1 VDTQNISI
9 FWFRR
14 DLRLTD
20 NIALCHALKDN
31 KNVLPLFIFDT
42 EIIDELPVNDARVQ
56 FIYLI
61 LKEIDTELQKNGSS
75 MLVRK
80 GKPLEVFKDLLQSYN
95 IKNIYFNNDYEPY
108 ALERDKKIIALA
120 KGLGVASFTF
130 KDSVIF
136 EKDEILKGDGTPYTI
151 FTPYARKWLEQYKT
165 ISFENKC
172 NPTQFYNHFYKE
184 EKFSFPKIEHIG
196 FKNINITYP
205 LKDIDPKLL
214 MAYENNRNFPA
225 IEGTT
230 KIGMHLRFG
239 TLSIRHL
246 VEKAD
251 TYSITWL
258 KELIWREFFM
268 MILYKFPKVQNEAFK
283 SKYNSI
289 EWINDE
295 ELFLAWCQ
303 GQTGYPIVD
312 AGMRELNTTG
322 FMHNR
327 VRMIT
332 ASFLCKHLLINW
344 QWGENY
350 FAQKL
355 LDYELASNNGN
366 WQWAAGTGCDAAP
379 YFRIFNPALQMAKY
393 DKHMHYVKKWV
404 PELLTPDYPK
414 PQIEHEFARKRCLNT
429 YKKAVMG

>member
-1 VDTQNISI
+1 MDTQNISI

-20 NIALCHALKDN
+20 NIALCQALKDN

-61 LKEIDTELQKNGSS
+61 LKEIVTELQKNGSS

-80 GKPLEVFKDLLQSYN
+80 GKPLEVFKDILQSYN

-108 ALERDKKIIALA
+108 AIERDKKIIALA

-151 FTPYARKWLEQYKT
+151 FTPYARKWLEKYKT
-165 ISFENKC
+165 ISFDNKC
-172 NPTQFYNHFYKE
+172 NQTQFYNHFYNE

-196 FKNINITYP
+196 FKIINITYP

-239 TLSIRHL
+239 TISIRHL

-283 SKYNSI
+283 SQYNSI

-350 FAQKL
+350 FAQRL

-414 PQIEHEFARKRCLNT
+414 PLIEHEFARNRCLNT
-429 YKKAVMG
+429 YKKAVLG